1 MNNGELFGL
10 GAAGTVM
17 SATGTA
23 LQTNDVLQTI
33 SLIITIVGALISMI
47 IIPLTNWYRRVKA
60 DGKIDK
66 EEIKEGIDTAIKGIE
81 DVSKVV
87 KDNIDKTEKK

>member
-1 MNNGELFGL
+1 MKNGELIGGVL
-10 GAAGTVM
+10 GTSM

-33 SLIITIVGALISMI
+33 SLIITIAGGIITLIV
-47 IIPLTNWYRRVKA
+47 IPLLNWWKKAKA

-66 EEIKEGIDTAIKGIE
+66 EEIDEATHIVQNGVNSIKENIDDNKKEGE
-81 DVSKVV
+81 DK
-87 KDNIDKTEKK
+87 